1 MHSAE
6 LFFFPFPLMSQRILK
21 FRDFKRGR
29 RSNKRKKNDNRVVGY
44 SHRNSRQNPG
54 DPLAPV
60 TRNLVDYTGSGKDTR
75 TRQPAPSTQE
85 VSKGKQG
92 RLMHVS
98 SSAV

>member
-29 RSNKRKKNDNRVVGY
+29 RSNKKMTTELLGIPIAIAGK
-44 SHRNSRQNPG
+44 NPG

-75 TRQPAPSTQE
+75 TRQPAPRRSPRE
-85 VSKGKQG
+85 NK
-92 RLMHVS
+92 
-98 SSAV
+98 AD